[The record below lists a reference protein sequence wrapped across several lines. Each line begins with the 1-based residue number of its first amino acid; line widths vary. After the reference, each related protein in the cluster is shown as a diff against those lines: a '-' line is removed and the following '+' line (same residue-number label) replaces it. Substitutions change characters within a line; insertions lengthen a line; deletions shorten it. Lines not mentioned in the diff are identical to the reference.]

1 MKRALLCVVSLLAL
15 GLIAPACSTIGD
27 PGGMPDGL
35 PHGGTGAFRLLDNEE
50 TGISGSPGAAMF
62 LFEPAFE
69 NAMVQGD
76 FVFFTAAPPLDE
88 PPMPPEDFP
97 RNEIYWEAFQP
108 RRIQRGVRREE
119 GFAAFDPAD
128 EVLTASEPWEGEEIF
143 DPWVVEDGGTFR
155 MYYAGDG
162 GIGVAEASAL
172 DGTFTRVAGPVLG
185 PDDAASGSPR
195 RPSVVRGPDG
205 DWLMYYDA
213 GGEIRL
219 ARSSDGVAF
228 SPVGAISL
236 EGEDLGESP
245 EVEARNPGAITVTT
259 SAGRSIVRVYF
270 ESIREDGTH
279 RIYVAGS
286 FDGVEFERH
295 ELQLFESVDLRFPA
309 PLTVDTRVTLLYA
322 SLPAFSRGRISR
334 NLQVRALVVGAAPAG
349 ESFLPESE
357 APAE

>member
-1 MKRALLCVVSLLAL
+1 MKRALLCVISLLAL

-172 DGTFTRVAGPVLG
+172 DGAFTRVAGPVLG

-195 RPSVVRGPDG
+195 RPCAAPRATGSCTTTR
-205 DWLMYYDA
+205 A
-213 GGEIRL
+213 
-219 ARSSDGVAF
+219 ARSAW
-228 SPVGAISL
+228 
-236 EGEDLGESP
+236 
-245 EVEARNPGAITVTT
+245 
-259 SAGRSIVRVYF
+259 
-270 ESIREDGTH
+270 
-279 RIYVAGS
+279 
-286 FDGVEFERH
+286 
-295 ELQLFESVDLRFPA
+295 PA
-309 PLTVDTRVTLLYA
+309 PPTEWRSARPARSPSRVTIWA
-322 SLPAFSRGRISR
+322 SRPRSRRETPAPS
-334 NLQVRALVVGAAPAG
+334 P
-349 ESFLPESE
+349 
-357 APAE
+357 